1 MISFIYEYP
10 LHEHDD
16 STKSNV
22 NFLLQANY
30 HIENNEYM
38 MSHINQVFSLKN
50 EKRKYWFLFSPNTLY
65 LPICKFCMTPKFV
78 QKSVDSPQIGECS
91 VWKLFLYI
99 LILVTLYQIF
109 PFSGRESSYLNY
121 INQIVH
127 KVTNRTNSQI
137 NSQWRFAKY
146 EVFRNIWI

>member
-50 EKRKYWFLFSPNTLY
+50 ERKKVLIPVFTKYSVSSDLSHD
-65 LPICKFCMTPKFV
+65 PKIR
-78 QKSVDSPQIGECS
+78 SQIG
-91 VWKLFLYI
+91 W
-99 LILVTLYQIF
+99 
-109 PFSGRESSYLNY
+109 
-121 INQIVH
+121 
-127 KVTNRTNSQI
+127 
-137 NSQWRFAKY
+137 
-146 EVFRNIWI
+146 